1 MGTCAHTHLL
11 VCGDRSHKGT
21 LFFLVDLMP
30 PFPESSAQE
39 KTKEKEEIKAAVEG
53 GGMVDHHR
61 DQVKEQKPQFKS
73 CIQEKPEKR
82 GIPTQIQQ
90 DGKCMDI
97 CVLT

>member
-1 MGTCAHTHLL
+1 
-11 VCGDRSHKGT
+11 
-21 LFFLVDLMP
+21 
-30 PFPESSAQE
+30 
-39 KTKEKEEIKAAVEG
+39 
-53 GGMVDHHR
+53 MVDHHR